1 MSHLQQSKASN
12 KSAEIRRHSFLLGLD
27 SAATRRELVGTEVWV
42 PIADEKDSITCEAFE
57 KAVIRSLNE
66 LNDVAGGDQQ
76 DGKNYAPPSQQ
87 DFALEDLSV
96 SKPILA
102 TLECYPRDAGLVP
115 GGLSSSSKI
124 LENFDLRDCRNV
136 NESPVAAASKSS
148 KAGGADDAA
157 GALQLAAGA
166 ANTGDI
172 LKLPFANDAA
182 VLDCLRQRY
191 YENKIYSF
199 VKPMV
204 VILNPYEN
212 LNNTSTEI
220 IQQYHQLGSSPAPP
234 NANVIPGSGGGGRAS
249 AEGKQGSH
257 VGEAAVDLSTV
268 EPHVFDLC
276 RTAWQAQLQENCN
289 ISFIISGESG
299 AGKTET
305 TKHIM
310 KYFATEMV
318 LVLISLDP
326 CPFSIAFLPPKRRS
340 LV

>member
-27 SAATRRELVGTEVWV
+27 SAATRRELIGTEVWV

-66 LNDVAGGDQQ
+66 LNDVAGEEQQ

-115 GGLSSSSKI
+115 GGLSSSAKI

-220 IQQYHQLGSSPAPP
+220 IQQYHQLSSSPTAP

-318 LVLISLDP
+318 LVL
-326 CPFSIAFLPPKRRS
+326 R
-340 LV
+340 